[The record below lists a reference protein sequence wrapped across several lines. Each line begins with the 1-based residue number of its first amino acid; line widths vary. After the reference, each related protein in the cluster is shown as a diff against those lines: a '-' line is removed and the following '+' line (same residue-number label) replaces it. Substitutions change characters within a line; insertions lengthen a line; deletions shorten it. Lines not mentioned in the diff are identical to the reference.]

1 METLV
6 GPQWGEWV
14 RLELDNR
21 TVNILLL
28 GENHNP
34 LPGALR
40 ANEAR
45 IDHFLMAA
53 AYRAA
58 YGPTPRCLDIM
69 LEAPEYRGERH
80 NQGWRASVPDVL
92 PDDLPEWPGKGL
104 ESITYLNQVLR
115 GCIPNK
121 HKDSNARIPCPL
133 GNKQVRVHACD
144 TRFVVA
150 YAANKIVKAI
160 HDSIRQSFEMSV
172 PRDWM
177 HKDSDVVKDTI
188 WWFLMGLGPQM
199 STSPEAD
206 WPATMY
212 DTVSNFLL
220 RSVDAKIREAAR
232 KVWIRHHQETSKVVQ
247 KRARKLPREVLH
259 RVTAGLIRSSSSL
272 GLRDLMADASDLFL
286 VVRMLSHNDA
296 KRPGPCDLA
305 QEGGQVPS
313 LCIVYAGLNHTL
325 HLSNLCRVLR
335 REPVIQDTT
344 SGKRLRLQHVV
355 GLDGGTKI
363 TVNRLLD
370 QMGLH
375 RPVAVTSNSGCTFG
389 KSKSCKQ
396 PGRLR
401 PGARALEEIRQYEQR
416 GELLIRRLPFQRVV
430 RDVLQ
435 DLGKLDLRMQ
445 LTAVLAMQE
454 AAEALLV
461 ECFQDTNLAAIH
473 TKRVTITPRDME
485 LAARIRGRRPAW

>member
-1 METLV
+1 M
-6 GPQWGEWV
+6 
-14 RLELDNR
+14 
-21 TVNILLL
+21 
-28 GENHNP
+28 
-34 LPGALR
+34 
-40 ANEAR
+40 
-45 IDHFLMAA
+45 
-53 AYRAA
+53 
-58 YGPTPRCLDIM
+58 
-69 LEAPEYRGERH
+69 
-80 NQGWRASVPDVL
+80 
-92 PDDLPEWPGKGL
+92 
-104 ESITYLNQVLR
+104 
-115 GCIPNK
+115 
-121 HKDSNARIPCPL
+121 
-133 GNKQVRVHACD
+133 
-144 TRFVVA
+144 
-150 YAANKIVKAI
+150 
-160 HDSIRQSFEMSV
+160 
-172 PRDWM
+172 
-177 HKDSDVVKDTI
+177 
-188 WWFLMGLGPQM
+188 
-199 STSPEAD
+199 
-206 WPATMY
+206 
-212 DTVSNFLL
+212 
-220 RSVDAKIREAAR
+220 
-232 KVWIRHHQETSKVVQ
+232 
-247 KRARKLPREVLH
+247 
-259 RVTAGLIRSSSSL
+259 
-272 GLRDLMADASDLFL
+272 
-286 VVRMLSHNDA
+286 
-296 KRPGPCDLA
+296 
-305 QEGGQVPS
+305 PS

-401 PGARALEEIRQYEQR
+401 PGARALEEIRQYQQR